1 MGERPPIAF
10 GYKKL
15 QSGTPNLCHTA
26 LAVPDPD
33 LEIRKGAGGSSRP
46 LDKGGGGEPSLP
58 KKFCRPFGPQF
69 GLKIRGEGRGPWA
82 PPLDR
87 HCLGPHFFPSNW
99 LMLYSNGFSV
109 ELSSFEANIEKE
121 RGKEVERNMST
132 LVIQLT
138 QVLMPRIVAG
148 L

>member
-1 MGERPPIAF
+1 MKGH
-10 GYKKL
+10 
-15 QSGTPNLCHTA
+15 QSL
-26 LAVPDPD
+26 LATKSYNQGHLTWVKPHWQCRTLKPDPD
-33 LEIRKGAGGSSRP
+33 LEIRKGW
-46 LDKGGGGEPSLP
+46 GGGGEPSLP

-82 PPLDR
+82 PPLNR

-121 RGKEVERNMST
+121 GGKEVERNMST

-138 QVLMPRIVAG
+138 QVLMSRIVAG